1 MQTLASR
8 FLLGWPTLGL
18 LVLLLGAAW
27 IEPLL
32 VQRSFPRT
40 ITIGEHDLG
49 QAQGWSAKEISE
61 TLPGSQ
67 GPVTAPYRWSGADS
81 SLVFAS
87 AAQGQPYLV
96 TLRLLSGQPTMPLR
110 IAANDRPLAAFEVA
124 PVLRRYQIYVPGE
137 LVGRSLA
144 IRLDAPTFSPPDDG
158 RVLGLI
164 GLEARAKEIGPTIWR
179 PRATLPLFLLG
190 LLLLLLANRLA
201 LARALPVAAL
211 ALAATLIA
219 GPTEAR
225 FWA

>member
-1 MQTLASR
+1 M
-8 FLLGWPTLGL
+8 LGL

-87 AAQGQPYLV
+87 VAQGQPYLV
-96 TLRLLSGQPTMPLR
+96 TLRLLSGQPTTPVR
-110 IAANDRPLAAFEVA
+110 IAANQPAAGRVRGRTSAAALPDLCAGRAGRPVARDPARRTDVQPARRWSRAWADRPGGAGQ
-124 PVLRRYQIYVPGE
+124 RDR
-137 LVGRSLA
+137 
-144 IRLDAPTFSPPDDG
+144 PDH
-158 RVLGLI
+158 
-164 GLEARAKEIGPTIWR
+164 
-179 PRATLPLFLLG
+179 
-190 LLLLLLANRLA
+190 
-201 LARALPVAAL
+201 
-211 ALAATLIA
+211 LAATRDAPAVPARAAAAAA
-219 GPTEAR
+219 GQWPGR
-225 FWA
+225 SRGRCLWLRWRWPRR